1 MSELFESQEQ
11 MLNGFLDGELDAAQ
25 EEQLFTS
32 LADNAEMRSELRD
45 MRAVQTAARNY
56 AATVTAPAE
65 FTKSV
70 CTRLGFQSITST
82 TTTIVG
88 STFALAL
95 LGFLKKYWI
104 PLSAVLV
111 GSVLTSW
118 YFLSM
123 DSMEKQSGHLTPAVS
138 RQDASPAASD
148 KKHDISPSETSTSS
162 LPARNP
168 PITKTKSSEPASP
181 STTHASSDVRLR
193 ATNMRS
199 RQTDGT
205 ALTSEDESL
214 RSVDTHA
221 SATALPDSSASSME
235 SSDALH
241 LFLEPFASF
250 ENISASSEIA
260 TALSEFSI
268 GNMQLRP
275 VRLPEN
281 FSVEYR
287 SYSLKSTP
295 EETIAPK
302 SDPWFREM
310 SIAFQYR
317 LAPQH
322 SIGVVIGHEAFPQ
335 HYNGIENGIGVQYEQ
350 SLLTPWIAGEYSFRI
365 ASLRFL
371 GSIDPFI
378 TLNLGSTMQAWAL
391 TRGMAGIRYVP
402 VRPVSI
408 MIGFEGSLL
417 LYQFQSSWFTT
428 KKTGLVYGI
437 AFQF

>member
-1 MSELFESQEQ
+1 
-11 MLNGFLDGELDAAQ
+11 MLNGFLDGELDATQ

-70 CTRLGFQSITST
+70 FTRLGFQSTMST

-95 LGFLKKYWI
+95 LGFLKKYWL
-104 PLSAVLV
+104 PLTAVLI

-123 DSMEKQSGHLTPAVS
+123 DSTEKQPKRSTPSVS
-138 RQDASPAASD
+138 QQDASTAAIE
-148 KKHDISPSETSTSS
+148 KNHPVSPSETATSPRSTSN
-162 LPARNP
+162 PAL
-168 PITKTKSSEPASP
+168 TKTKLPASASR
-181 STTHASSDVRLR
+181 STTTSSREVRQQE
-193 ATNMRS
+193 TNTDH
-199 RQTDGT
+199 RQTI
-205 ALTSEDESL
+205 DESL
-214 RSVDTHA
+214 
-221 SATALPDSSASSME
+221 SANSTVIRNVGVSTQSIAFPDSSAPPME
-235 SSDALH
+235 TSDASH
-241 LFLEPFASF
+241 LLSEPFASF
-250 ENISASSEIA
+250 ENISTSSDVVNSPSEI
-260 TALSEFSI
+260 SF
-268 GNMQLRP
+268 GNMQLSP

-287 SYSLKSTP
+287 GYSLKSSP

-310 SIAFQYR
+310 SIALLYR

-322 SIGVVIGHEAFPQ
+322 SIGIVIGHEAFPQ
-335 HYNGIENGIGVQYEQ
+335 HYNGIENGVGVKYEQ

-371 GSIDPFI
+371 GRIDPFI
-378 TLNLGSTMQAWAL
+378 SLNLGSTIQAWAL
-391 TRGMAGIRYVP
+391 SRGMVGIRYVP
-402 VRPVSI
+402 VRSVSI
-408 MIGFEGSLL
+408 MIGFEGSML
-417 LYQFQSSWFTT
+417 LYQYQSSWFTT
-428 KKTGLVYGI
+428 KKTGLVYGV